1 MSGGGWQLDRA
12 AAAEALDV
20 LTSATCVC
28 FPTHQNVDADGLS
41 SPLAM
46 LEGLRRR
53 GGHGFVLISDG
64 RFPRYLSFLPG
75 SDDVV
80 IYGKHELPSYDMVC
94 LVDCSDQ
101 RRLGKFYSDDPD
113 RIDGST
119 PIVNI
124 DHHVTNS
131 RYGVVNIV
139 EPRAAAAAEIVTD
152 ILDVWGIEFDLPLA
166 QLLLAGI
173 YGDTLGL
180 RTDNTTARTMRTA
193 ADLVDAGADPARI
206 VDALFRTKSASTVC
220 LWARALDGVSWQ
232 GSLIWTEVSRE
243 ILSDCNADASEA
255 ENLVNFLCG
264 TEGSSLS
271 AILYENDTG
280 WRVSM
285 RTLTPKVDVSAIAAQ
300 FGGGGHPKAAGCQIT
315 GGIAERDEFLRRSA
329 ELALTQAAA
338 E

>member
-1 MSGGGWQLDRA
+1 MSSGGWQIDRA
-12 AAAEALDV
+12 ASEQALAV

-28 FPTHQNVDADGLS
+28 FPTHQNVDADGLAS
-41 SPLAM
+41 ALAM
-46 LEGLRRR
+46 LNGLRQR
-53 GGHGFVLISDG
+53 GGQGFVLISDG

-75 SDDVV
+75 SEEVV
-80 IYGKHELPSYDMVC
+80 IYGKDELPAFDMLC

-101 RRLGKFYSDDPD
+101 RRLGKFYTDAPE
-113 RIDGST
+113 RIDGAT

-131 RYGVVNIV
+131 NYGVVNIV

-152 ILDVWGIEFDLPLA
+152 ILHEWGVVIDLPLA

-193 ADLVDAGADPARI
+193 ADLVDAGADPALI
-206 VDALFRTKSASTVC
+206 VDILFRIKSASTVC

-232 GSLIWTEVSRE
+232 GTLIWTEISRR
-243 ILSDCNADASEA
+243 LLADCNADASEA
-255 ENLVNFLCG
+255 ENLVNFLTG
-264 TEGSSLS
+264 TESSHLA
-271 AILYENDTG
+271 AILYENETG

-285 RTLTPKVDVSAIAAQ
+285 RSLTPNVDVAAIAAH
-300 FGGGGHPKAAGCQIT
+300 FGGGGHPKAAGCQIL
-315 GGIAERDEFLRRSA
+315 GGLPERDAFLRTAA
-329 ELALTQAAA
+329 ELASAQASA
-338 E
+338 

>member
-1 MSGGGWQLDRA
+1 MSTASWQLDRA
-12 AAAEALDV
+12 AAEQAFEVLRSAE
-20 LTSATCVC
+20 CVC

-41 SPLAM
+41 SPLAV

-53 GGHGFVLISDG
+53 GGNGYVLISDG

-75 SDDVV
+75 STDVV
-80 IYGKHELPSYDMVC
+80 VYTKDELPPYDMLC

-101 RRLGKFYSDDPD
+101 RRLGKFYSDDPS
-113 RIDGST
+113 RIDGDM

-124 DHHVTNS
+124 DHHVTND

-152 ILDVWGIEFDLPLA
+152 ILDVWGIDFDIPLA

-206 VDALFRTKSASTVC
+206 VDALFRVKPATAVC

-232 GSLIWTEVSRE
+232 GSLIWTEVSRR
-243 ILSDCNADASEA
+243 LLADCNADASEA
-255 ENLVNFLCG
+255 ENLVNFLTG
-264 TEGSSLS
+264 TEGSTMA
-271 AILYENDTG
+271 AILYENESG

-285 RTLTPKVDVSAIAAQ
+285 RTLAPAIDVAAIAAH

-315 GGIAERDEFLRRSA
+315 GGIPERDEFLRQAA
-329 ELALTQAAA
+329 ELAEAQAAS
-338 E
+338 